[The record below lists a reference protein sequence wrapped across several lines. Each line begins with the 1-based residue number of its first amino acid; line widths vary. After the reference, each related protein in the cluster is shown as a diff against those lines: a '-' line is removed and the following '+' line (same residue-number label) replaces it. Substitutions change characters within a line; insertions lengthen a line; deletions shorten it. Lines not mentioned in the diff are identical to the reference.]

1 VVLVLQ
7 KPETKMVAMLA
18 GTVKMIALL
27 TSAWPPAAQI
37 FKSATDMYGY
47 FNTTSN
53 TNLSGL
59 ERIHDAFSQVHNTT
73 CCSVIYYHSKPMRP
87 IPQMGE
93 LPKKGF

>member
-1 VVLVLQ
+1 
-7 KPETKMVAMLA
+7 MVAILA
-18 GTVKMIALL
+18 GTVKMITLL

-37 FKSATDMYGY
+37 FKSSTDMYGY
-47 FNTTSN
+47 YNNTSTN

-73 CCSVIYYHSKPMRP
+73 CCSVISYHSKPMRP

-93 LPKKGF
+93 LPKKVSKRIASWNC

>member
-1 VVLVLQ
+1 
-7 KPETKMVAMLA
+7 MLA
-18 GTVKMIALL
+18 GTVKMITLL

-37 FKSATDMYGY
+37 FNTATDMYGY
-47 FNTTSN
+47 YITINN

-73 CCSVIYYHSKPMRP
+73 RLSRCSVISYHSKPMRP

-93 LPKKGF
+93 LPKKVSERVAPWNC